1 LAAAFLVVRIG
12 HFVNLLPWPGNF
24 IAIGVWAAAKS
35 VFRFKRNDMTTP
47 VLSGDRLIINPDVVG
62 GQTVPKLS
70 ALSDGR
76 FVAVWVDEVI
86 GNTIDIKAQIVLADG
101 TPVGETFT
109 VHNFSDTDQTQA
121 DITTLANGGFVVTW
135 TTAGGAGGDGS
146 LDSVKARVFD
156 SAGVPVGDE
165 FQVNTITN
173 GRQNF
178 STVTALD
185 DGGFAVT
192 FQTPTGNN
200 DIAMRLFDA
209 DGTPRGAQFVV
220 ADGAATIQRQPDVTT
235 LDNGNLVVVWQ
246 QAFGA
251 VPDTSLV
258 GIAARIFTAAGVAL
272 GPAFGVNTTT
282 AGDQL
287 DAEVAAL
294 SGGGFVVT
302 WMDNSRT
309 GGDTSFNAVRAQRFD
324 DAGAKLG
331 GEILV
336 NTTTSGNQNA
346 PAIVGL
352 SDGRFMIAWT
362 DQSAGSWD
370 INAQL
375 YNGDGTPSG
384 SEFLVSGVFSLNQT
398 AVTLTELSDGRVA
411 VGWHGPPDEGG
422 EALDIGGQIIDPRE
436 AALNFSGAS
445 AGEITVGTRFD
456 DRLSGRGGADKL
468 QGADGN
474 DTLNGGNGRD
484 TLEGGLGADRLIGG
498 TGPDVF
504 VYRDV
509 AESAAAA
516 AGRDT
521 IDGFSQAQDDV
532 IDLSAIDADA
542 DLEGHQTFTFVEA
555 AAFTGRGQVRAFT
568 NAANTVIEV
577 NTTGDAAPDM
587 RITLTGIM
595 TLTAADFDFV

>member
-1 LAAAFLVVRIG
+1 VRIG
-12 HFVNLLPWPGNF
+12 NFVNLLPWPCNV

-35 VFRFKRNDMTTP
+35 VFRFRGNAMTTP
-47 VLSGDRLIINPDVVG
+47 SLSGNRLIINPDVVG
-62 GQTVPKLS
+62 AQNAPKFAS
-70 ALSDGR
+70 LSDGR
-76 FVAVWVDEVI
+76 FVAVWVDEI
-86 GNTIDIKAQIVLADG
+86 EGNTIDIKAQIVLADG
-101 TPVGETFT
+101 TPVGDDFV

-121 DITTLANGGFVVTW
+121 DVTVLENGGFVVTW

-146 LDSVKARVFD
+146 LDAVKARVFD

-165 FQVNTITN
+165 FQVNNITL

-178 STVTALD
+178 STVTALE

-192 FQTPTGNN
+192 FQTPTGNS

-220 ADGAATIQRQPDVTT
+220 AGGASTIQRQPDVTT
-235 LDNGNLVVVWQ
+235 LDNGNIVVVWQ

-251 VPDTSLV
+251 VPDTSQV

-272 GPAFGVNTTT
+272 GPPFGVNTTT

-336 NTTTSGNQNA
+336 NTTTTGNQNA

-375 YNGDGTPSG
+375 YNADGTPSG

-411 VGWHGPPDEGG
+411 VGWHGPLDEGG
-422 EALDIGGQIIDPRE
+422 EGLDISGQIIDPRE
-436 AALNFSGAS
+436 AALDFSGSS
-445 AGEITVGTRFD
+445 AGEITVGTRFN
-456 DRLSGRGGADKL
+456 DRILGNNGADKL
-468 QGADGN
+468 QGAAGK
-474 DTLNGGNGRD
+474 DTLIGGTGND
-484 TLEGGLGADRLIGG
+484 TLEGGLGADRLNGN
-498 TGPDVF
+498 TGADHF
-504 VYRDV
+504 VYNSI
-509 AESAAAA
+509 AESTVSTS
-516 AGRDT
+516 GRD
-521 IDGFSQAQDDV
+521 IISGFSQAQGDV
-532 IDLSAIDADA
+532 IDLSGI
-542 DLEGHQTFTFVEA
+542 EGSESFTFIGAAAFSGLGQIRAFTTQTFT
-555 AAFTGRGQVRAFT
+555 
-568 NAANTVIEV
+568 IIDI

-587 RITLTGIM
+587 RITLTGLHS
-595 TLTAADFDFV
+595 LTEAAFLF